1 MGLLDVLGL
10 KRARAEPVARNS
22 YEGQDF
28 SYLFGRT
35 TSGENVDE
43 FKAMQT
49 TAVYACV
56 RILAEAIASLPLHVY
71 GRTTNGK
78 ERKMDHPLY
87 FLLHDEPNPEMSSF
101 VFRETIMSHLLIW
114 GNAYV
119 QIIRDKAGR
128 VISLYPLLPDKMSV
142 HRDDSGK
149 LYYKYQ
155 RQTEENPNFKDKG
168 TVLLKQEDI
177 LHVLGLGFDGLI
189 GYSPIAMA
197 KNAIGM
203 TLATENYGAAF
214 FKNGA
219 NPGGVLEHPGILKD
233 PKRVRDS
240 WNAVYN
246 GATNAHK
253 VAVLEEGMKYTQV
266 GIPPEEAQFL
276 QTRKFQINEI
286 ARLYR
291 IPPHM
296 VGDLEK
302 SSFSNIEQQ
311 SLEFVKYTLDPWVVR
326 LEQAFKRSLFLPE
339 EKKRY
344 LIKFNVDGLLRG
356 DYQSRMN
363 GYAIARQ
370 NGWLSTND
378 IRELEDLNLLSDEE
392 GGNLYL
398 INGNMTKLKDAGG
411 FMKQPTETEP
421 AEGPPEE
428 EEDA

>member
-1 MGLLDVLGL
+1 
-10 KRARAEPVARNS
+10 
-22 YEGQDF
+22 
-28 SYLFGRT
+28 
-35 TSGENVDE
+35 
-43 FKAMQT
+43 
-49 TAVYACV
+49 
-56 RILAEAIASLPLHVY
+56 
-71 GRTTNGK
+71 
-78 ERKMDHPLY
+78 
-87 FLLHDEPNPEMSSF
+87 
-101 VFRETIMSHLLIW
+101 
-114 GNAYV
+114 
-119 QIIRDKAGR
+119 
-128 VISLYPLLPDKMSV
+128 
-142 HRDDSGK
+142 RDDSGK

-177 LHVLGLGFDGLI
+177 LHVPGLGFDGLI